1 MIASS
6 IKQNAAVIDNVE
18 TKLSNFF
25 ITARQMYADK
35 TWNSDNSWQHST
47 EQNMQSRCLT
57 PSVAKTQARS
67 RIFSKLD
74 YCNALLYGT
83 FSFSS
88 LFTS

>member
-35 TWNSDNSWQHST
+35 TWNSDNS
-47 EQNMQSRCLT
+47 
-57 PSVAKTQARS
+57 
-67 RIFSKLD
+67 
-74 YCNALLYGT
+74 
-83 FSFSS
+83 
-88 LFTS
+88 